1 MHLPKGWRPGS
12 EKLARKQRR
21 GRKLPAAASDRDETA
36 PTYACC
42 TPQII
47 LRLCKQSKLN
57 ALKRQQT
64 GNDYGIASLCV
75 ADGTAKLFRL
85 SGPTTPQAVDSTT
98 VCGKVQLGHSFRSEG
113 HRVGKERG
121 SRWS

>member
-1 MHLPKGWRPGS
+1 MHSRKDWRSGP

-57 ALKRQQT
+57 TLKRTAERQRLRHCLPLR
-64 GNDYGIASLCV
+64 Y
-75 ADGTAKLFRL
+75 DGTAKFFRL
-85 SGPTTPQAVDSTT
+85 SGPTTPQAVDTTT
-98 VCGKVQLGHSFRSEG
+98 VCGKVQ
-113 HRVGKERG
+113 
-121 SRWS
+121 